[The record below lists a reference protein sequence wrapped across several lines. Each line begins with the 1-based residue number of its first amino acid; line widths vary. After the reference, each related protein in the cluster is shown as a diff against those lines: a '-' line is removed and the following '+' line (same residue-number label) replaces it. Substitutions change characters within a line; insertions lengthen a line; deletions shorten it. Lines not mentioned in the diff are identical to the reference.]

1 MIEFLCRKLA
11 DLELYLN
18 NIPVAQRKSFVIR
31 VSLILFVLLIL
42 FSFGH
47 KIRLSAKKDAI
58 KSEQPTIDDLSR
70 QVEEELNAGISD
82 IREQTKH
89 AFRLI
94 DSMKVVDSLRNIKSN
109 QNEK

>member
-11 DLELYLN
+11 DLEMYLN
-18 NIPVAQRKSFVIR
+18 NIPVAQRKSFVIK

-58 KSEQPTIDDLSR
+58 KSEQPKIDDLSR
-70 QVEEELNAGISD
+70 QVEEELSSGSSEIKD
-82 IREQTKH
+82 QTKH
-89 AFRLI
+89 IL
-94 DSMKVVDSLRNIKSN
+94 DLLDSLRNTDI
-109 QNEK
+109 QNTK